1 MSQLQLTTD
10 NFFIGDTAVMD
21 DGRLLVEQAKSDPHA
36 FGQLFDY
43 HYNDIYK
50 YILHRT
56 ANVELAQD
64 LTSETF
70 FKALNKLW
78 TFRWQNV
85 PFSAWLYRIASNEVN
100 GFYRKHK
107 NFKSIPLE
115 EVVDGSGTEYREFK
129 EELKSAQE
137 EISKNLLF
145 LELHQALTCLKN
157 RYQDVITLRFFEN
170 KKVKEIAEILNKS
183 EGTVKSLLHR
193 ALKQLQAILD
203 LPQTGS
209 GKNIK
214 EEVL

>member
-1 MSQLQLTTD
+1 MSQLQLISD
-10 NFFIGDTAVMD
+10 RFFIGDIAVMD
-21 DGRLLVEQAKSDPHA
+21 NGRLLVEQARSDPYA
-36 FGQLFDY
+36 FGQLFDRY
-43 HYNDIYK
+43 YDDIYK

-56 ANVELAQD
+56 ANPELAQD

-85 PFSAWLYRIASNEVN
+85 PFSAWLYRIASNEIN

-107 NFKSIPLE
+107 NFKSIPME
-115 EVVDGSGTEYREFK
+115 EVVDGSSTEYREFK
-129 EELKSAQE
+129 EELKSAE
-137 EISKNLLF
+137 MEISRNLMF
-145 LELHQALTCLKN
+145 LELHQALTCLKT

-170 KKVKEIAEILNKS
+170 KKVKDIAEILNKS

-203 LPQTGS
+203 IPQKRS
-209 GKNIK
+209 GENLKGGAS
-214 EEVL
+214 